1 MLIMDNKMGER
12 LALLMFAL
20 LLIASGCSD
29 DDPVT
34 PDPPGEW
41 QSQLPFPDNP
51 MQMMANFLA
60 AHDAMDLLEYQNL
73 LHPDFEMFLNQETT
87 DLFPDLGATIDYTDE
102 MRVSGRMF
110 GGEDLTD
117 PLGAMVPGIKKID
130 FLVLSPLDAWQPV
143 VNKPVS
149 PGTHWAPYNVVMIID
164 RGQEYSLLRVE
175 GQVPFYATV
184 QDSLHDGEMQP
195 FYRLSGQIDLG
206 LKGQASER
214 FSWGHAKALY
224 R

>member
-1 MLIMDNKMGER
+1 MRIKTIM
-12 LALLMFAL
+12 AL
-20 LLIASGCSD
+20 LLVGIALVTGCSD
-29 DDPVT
+29 DPVV
-34 PDPPGEW
+34 PDPPVEW

-51 MQMMANFLA
+51 MQMMANFQEAQESL
-60 AHDAMDLLEYQNL
+60 DIREYQNL
-73 LHPDFEMFLNQETT
+73 LHPDFEMMLLQETI
-87 DLFPDLGATIDYTDE
+87 DQFPDLGSSIDYDQE
-102 MRVSGRMF
+102 MRISGRMF

-117 PLGAMVPGIKKID
+117 PLGVLVPGIEQID

-149 PGTHWAPYNVVMIID
+149 PGTHWAPYNVVMIFY

-184 QDSLHDGEMQP
+184 QDSLHDGKMQP

-206 LKGQASER
+206 LKGQTSEN
-214 FSWGHAKALY
+214 FSWGHAKAMY